1 MGSKTSRGKISICFT
16 NTPLESKGGE
26 LNGWLGEV
34 LWLPLRCLCDASAL
48 PLRRTCTLL
57 PMPTV
62 YALHLARPFEHSPA
76 ERYSQA
82 IGRKFLVHSRSP
94 GRRVGDCRTRF
105 GASGCLSAN
114 YSPGGARRYG
124 WICNLAVYVSCD
136 PTLSDSKEQMTGCRT
151 HNSRQQ
157 ASTSTVY

>member
-1 MGSKTSRGKISICFT
+1 MGSKTSRGKISICFA
-16 NTPLESKGGE
+16 NKPLESKGGE

-34 LWLPLRCLCDASAL
+34 LCDAPLRCLCDAL
-48 PLRRTCTLL
+48 VHYCPCRLFTRL
-57 PMPTV
+57 
-62 YALHLARPFEHSPA
+62 YEQALHLARPFEHPPA

-105 GASGCLSAN
+105 GASGYRVAN

-157 ASTSTVY
+157 ASTSTVC